1 MKDLP
6 EYKLASK
13 IFGELNLDYCFLRPT
28 ETALRKSIIDC
39 IKPVREVF
47 RLNKFH
53 DYDNQGQ
60 GEENRIVKKG
70 IFLTP
75 DDASETLISLYRP
88 NTKKGDPRIWFSN
101 LKRFVKPYNL
111 IALILAHDQII
122 VVNCSDDGTRIA
134 LQENIHFLR
143 KQLHLLEND
152 LNPVANELL
161 GRMIDIHKKD
171 WVKRW
176 GTKGPKA
183 VGWTTE
189 YHCGL
194 KPNSSKSPD
203 YKGIELKSHR
213 SSSKTR
219 YTLFS
224 KAPDWK
230 ISNLKSTLEILKKR
244 GRFSEKDNRLAL
256 YNDMHAKKIN
266 THHLTIRLSEDE
278 NFLRQWYSK
287 EPVKEI
293 DVCWKFQ
300 TLKERLYAKHPETF
314 WIGVDNKFEGD
325 DEYYRYKKVQY
336 TSKPNINYF
345 KLLLNEGLIE
355 LDYTM
360 HLKPNGKSRDHGY
373 LFKIWPR
380 NINSLFDSTRTFDLA
395 ELA

>member
-13 IFGELNLDYCFLRPT
+13 IFGELNLNYCFLRPT

-88 NTKKGDPRIWFSN
+88 NTKKGDPRIWLSN
-101 LKRFVKPYNL
+101 LKRFVKPYDL

-189 YHCGL
+189 YYCGL

-213 SSSKTR
+213 SLSNDR
-219 YTLFS
+219 VNLFS
-224 KAPDWK
+224 RVPDWK
-230 ISNLKSTLEILKKR
+230 ISNLKSGLEILKKR
-244 GRFSEKDNRLAL
+244 GRFSEKSNRLAL
-256 YNDMHAKKIN
+256 TNDMHAKKIN

-278 NFLRQWYSK
+278 NLLHQWYIN

-293 DVCWKFQ
+293 DVCWKVQ

-314 WIGVDNKFEGD
+314 WISVDNRFEGD
-325 DEYYRYKKVQY
+325 DEYYRYKKVKY

-360 HLKPNGKSRDHGY
+360 HLKPNGRVRDHGY